1 MSRIQQE
8 GVPWGA
14 TVDEDELYLRGQAG
28 QVGSGLLGGWSAASY
43 GGAFGER
50 DEHDA
55 RLATKEAVRETVAKL
70 VEESPPKLGPGD
82 QGAR

>member
-8 GVPWGA
+8 GVPWGS

-28 QVGSGLLGGWSAASY
+28 QVGSGLLGGWSAAAY

-50 DEHDA
+50 DEHPA
-55 RLATKEAVRETVAKL
+55 RLATKRAVRETVARL
-70 VEESPPKLGPGD
+70 VED
-82 QGAR
+82 QGER